1 MNLVPVDFVV
11 KLDQLA
17 ELFRVDRVRS
27 KFKEVDSYIHIIFSV
42 GLQFYA
48 QLCNSDG
55 AERTD
60 DGRAFH
66 ARAAVTGKAQVTQ
79 RGSHCI
85 MYNRHFRQSVYWESH
100 SAVMSSLFKTVIII
114 SGPLGS

>member
-66 ARAAVTGKAQVTQ
+66 ARAAVTGKAQSPSVDPTVSCIIDISDSLST
-79 RGSHCI
+79 GSHIQPSC
-85 MYNRHFRQSVYWESH
+85 HH
-100 SAVMSSLFKTVIII
+100 CLK
-114 SGPLGS
+114 L

>member
-42 GLQFYA
+42 GLQFM
-48 QLCNSDG
+48 LSDG

-60 DGRAFH
+60 DA
-66 ARAAVTGKAQVTQ
+66 
-79 RGSHCI
+79 
-85 MYNRHFRQSVYWESH
+85 
-100 SAVMSSLFKTVIII
+100 
-114 SGPLGS
+114 